1 MNKIFN
7 KTKQFVFSQ
16 QKSIFSSALI
26 LAFMI
31 VIARLFGFLRYRILA
46 GYFTTDT
53 LDIFYASFRIPDLVF
68 EILITGA
75 LISSFIPIYI
85 KYKNDKEKLSTNI
98 SSIINLVFVVLF
110 IFLIILFVF
119 MNKIMALITPGYD
132 IEKIRLISRYSRYL
146 LIGQLPFLVFGN
158 ILTGIGQ
165 ANKTFFLAALA
176 PVFYN
181 LGIIVATIILAPNL
195 NLLAPVIGVVLGA
208 VLFLLIQFPLLFKF
222 DFKYCFIL
230 KKTRGLIEFVK
241 TTIPRILTVLTAQI
255 DATIDLA
262 LATLLEPGSYT
273 ILYLAQRFQLLPVSV
288 IGIALG
294 QASFPYLSEMY
305 QNNKIDEFKK
315 VVVDS
320 IMNIFFLTI
329 PIMLFFV
336 FARTPLIRLFFGG
349 VKFDWN
355 STVLTA
361 ITLSFFALSLPFHSV
376 YYFLTRCF
384 YAFLDTKTP
393 FILSIISVSLNAI
406 LSIVFIVFLKLP
418 VWSLAISFSIS
429 MTINVIL
436 LFILLFKR
444 IKGLN
449 LKIIF
454 LETSKIL
461 FASLISSIFS
471 YYLLKFLDG
480 LVFDTTRTIQVF
492 FLLTTVGIIYLLLYL
507 FIAWLINTKEIYLVS
522 KLIIKAKEYKKKI
535 IELQTVYE

>member
-53 LDIFYASFRIPDLVF
+53 LDVFYASFRIPDLVF

>member
-1 MNKIFN
+1 MNQIFN

-16 QKSIFSSALI
+16 QKSMFSSALI

-46 GYFTTDT
+46 GYFTADT

-68 EILITGA
+68 EMLITGA

-85 KYKNDKEKLSTNI
+85 RYKNDKEKLSVNI

-110 IFLIILFVF
+110 VFLIILFVF
-119 MNKIMALITPGYD
+119 MDNIMAIITPGYD
-132 IEKIRLISRYSRYL
+132 IEKIRIISMYSRYL

-181 LGIIVATIILAPNL
+181 LGIILTTIFFASNL
-195 NLLAPVIGVVLGA
+195 NLLAPIIGVMFGA
-208 VLFLLIQFPLLFKF
+208 VLFFLIQFPLLFKF
-222 DFKYCFIL
+222 DFKYRLIL
-230 KKTRGLIEFVK
+230 KKTKGLIEFIK
-241 TTIPRILTVLTAQI
+241 ITIPRIITVLTAQI

-262 LATLLEPGSYT
+262 LCTLLNPGSYT
-273 ILYLAQRFQLLPVSV
+273 VLYLAQRFQLLPVSV
-288 IGIALG
+288 IGIAFG
-294 QASFPYLSEMY
+294 QASLPYLSEMY
-305 QNNKIDEFKK
+305 QNKRIDEFKK

-320 IMNIFFLTI
+320 IMNIFFLTF
-329 PIMLFFV
+329 PIMFFFI

-349 VKFDWN
+349 EKFDWN

-361 ITLSFFALSLPFHSV
+361 ITLSFFALSLPFHSI

-393 FILSIISVSLNAI
+393 FILSAISVSINAI
-406 LSIVFIVFLKLP
+406 LSIIFIVFLKLP

-429 MTINVIL
+429 MTVNVIL
-436 LFILLFKR
+436 LFILLYK
-444 IKGLN
+444 ILNGLN

-471 YYLLKFLDG
+471 YYLLKFLDV

-492 FLLTTVGIIYLLLYL
+492 FLLITVGIIYLLLYL
-507 FIAWLINTKEIYLVS
+507 FIAWVINTKEIYLVS
-522 KLIIKAKEYKKKI
+522 KLILKAREYKKKI
-535 IELQTVYE
+535 VELHTVYE

>member
-315 VVVDS
+315 
-320 IMNIFFLTI
+320 
-329 PIMLFFV
+329 
-336 FARTPLIRLFFGG
+336 
-349 VKFDWN
+349 
-355 STVLTA
+355 
-361 ITLSFFALSLPFHSV
+361 
-376 YYFLTRCF
+376 
-384 YAFLDTKTP
+384 
-393 FILSIISVSLNAI
+393 
-406 LSIVFIVFLKLP
+406 
-418 VWSLAISFSIS
+418 
-429 MTINVIL
+429 
-436 LFILLFKR
+436 
-444 IKGLN
+444 
-449 LKIIF
+449 
-454 LETSKIL
+454 
-461 FASLISSIFS
+461 
-471 YYLLKFLDG
+471 
-480 LVFDTTRTIQVF
+480 
-492 FLLTTVGIIYLLLYL
+492 
-507 FIAWLINTKEIYLVS
+507 
-522 KLIIKAKEYKKKI
+522 
-535 IELQTVYE
+535 

>member
-53 LDIFYASFRIPDLVF
+53 LDVFYASFRIPDLVF

-98 SSIINLVFVVLF
+98 SSIINLVFIVLF
-110 IFLIILFVF
+110 VFLIILFIF
-119 MNKIMALITPGYD
+119 MDKIMALITPGYD
-132 IEKIRLISRYSRYL
+132 IEKIRILSMYSRYL

-181 LGIIVATIILAPNL
+181 LGIIIATIFLAPNL
-195 NLLAPVIGVVLGA
+195 NLLAPIIGVMLGA

-222 DFKYCFIL
+222 DFKYCLIL
-230 KKTRGLIEFVK
+230 KKTKGLIEFVK

-262 LATLLEPGSYT
+262 LATLLAPGSYT

-294 QASFPYLSEMY
+294 QASLPYLSEMY
-305 QNNKIDEFKK
+305 QNKRIDEFKK
-315 VVVDS
+315 VIVHS
-320 IMNIFFLTI
+320 IMNIFFLTF
-329 PIMLFFV
+329 PIMFFFI

-349 VKFDWN
+349 EKFDWN

-393 FILSIISVSLNAI
+393 FILSVISVSLNAI

-436 LFILLFKR
+436 LFVLLHKIL
-444 IKGLN
+444 KGLN

-454 LETSKIL
+454 IETSKIL

-471 YYLLKFLDG
+471 YYLLKFLDV

-507 FIAWLINTKEIYLVS
+507 FIAWIINTKEIYLVS
-522 KLIIKAKEYKKKI
+522 KLLIKAKEYKKKI
-535 IELQTVYE
+535 TELHTVYE